1 MKTDITKFESFTDFK
16 KELLNNPKIK
26 SEYNRLGPEYD
37 IIEAIIRQRI
47 KKGLTQ
53 KQLAKKIGTKQS
65 ALSRLESGNYN
76 PSLSFL
82 KKVATALDSDLHIT
96 LS

>member
-16 KELLNNPKIK
+16 KELLKNPKIK
-26 SEYNRLGPEYD
+26 AEYNRLGPEYD

-53 KQLAKKIGTKQS
+53 RQLAKKIGTKQS

>member
-1 MKTDITKFESFTDFK
+1 MKTDITKFESFTNFK
-16 KELLNNPKIK
+16 KELLKNPKIK
-26 SEYNRLGPEYD
+26 AEYNRLGPEYD

-82 KKVATALDSDLHIT
+82 KKVATALDSNLHIT